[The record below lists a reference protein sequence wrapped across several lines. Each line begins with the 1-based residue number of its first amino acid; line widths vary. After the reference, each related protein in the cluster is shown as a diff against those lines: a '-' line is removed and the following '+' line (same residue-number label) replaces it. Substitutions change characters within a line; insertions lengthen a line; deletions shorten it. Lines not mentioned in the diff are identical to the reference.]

1 MRFACTPGIGYN
13 FSKHLETAFSME
25 LLERKTSLAELSDW
39 QRRASEGAGCIALL
53 GAEAGIGKTALL
65 QEFAKAQ
72 FGVRVLWGGCDA
84 LFSPRPLGPLYDIA
98 RQTQGDLLAAIY
110 GNANREVIFAAALSE
125 LERTQTLV
133 VFEDMHWADE
143 ATLDLLKY
151 LGRRIQRAHAML
163 VVSYRDDEVGALHP
177 LRFVIGDLPRAATH
191 RMSLFPLSESAV
203 AQLARQAGQHSAG
216 LHRITG
222 GNPFFV
228 TEALA
233 AVADTVP
240 VSVRD
245 AVLARA
251 MRLSPEARKIAE
263 LACVVPGRTE
273 SWLLEQT
280 VRVDEAAIEGCMSIG
295 MVRSDDGALSF
306 RHELA
311 RRAFED
317 SLSQSHRQLLHAK
330 VFAALTARP
339 HIAAA
344 RIAHHAAG
352 ARNAAAVLQF
362 TPLAAMQA
370 AAVGSHREAVSLYE
384 VALLYSQEIAPD
396 ERARLYER
404 LSYECYLIGA
414 HERAIE
420 ARRAA
425 LEVWRASG
433 ARMREGDAL
442 QWLSR
447 LSWFLERRADAN
459 HYGAEAV
466 STLESL
472 PPSPEL
478 ARAYSACAQLD
489 MESHELESGTN
500 WAQRAIAVAEPY
512 AAKEILCDALGMLG
526 TIRLI
531 AGDAS
536 GWTDLERAL
545 RIALE
550 GALQEQVASTYTD
563 LAAMAVSW
571 RQYDKASHWFSEG
584 LAYCEKHD
592 LDGLRRYMRMYRA
605 RKNFEQGDWPAAS
618 EDAEV
623 VLRDPLATPIT
634 RIPALR
640 TLGHIRIRRGD
651 PQAEAALEEAWALGG
666 AVQELQRVGTL
677 AAIRAEAA
685 WLAGDREA
693 VLKAVGPAYELVCQR
708 RDPRMKG
715 ELASWLWRVGALEN
729 QPADIADPYALE
741 ISGDW
746 RAAAFA
752 WKSLGCPYEYACLLA
767 WHGIETE
774 QREALGILERL
785 GAAPAALA
793 LRKRMRA
800 EGVRAVPRGLRVSTR
815 SNRLGLTRREAEILT
830 LVSQGMRNSAIA
842 KRLFV
847 STRTVDRHVSAILS
861 KLGVQSRGEAVAM
874 ASKGAGSPD

>member
-1 MRFACTPGIGYN
+1 
-13 FSKHLETAFSME
+13 ME
-25 LLERKTSLAELSDW
+25 LLERKQCLAELTDW
-39 QRRASEGAGCIALL
+39 LRRAIEGAGCITLL

-65 QEFAKAQ
+65 QEFAKAPL
-72 FGVRVLWGGCDA
+72 GARVLWGGCDA
-84 LFSPRPLGPLYDIA
+84 LFAPRPLGPLYDIA
-98 RQTQGDLLAAIY
+98 RQTQGELLAAINS
-110 GNANREVIFAAALSE
+110 NANREVIFAAALNE
-125 LERTQTLV
+125 LERTQTLL

-151 LGRRIQRAHAML
+151 LGRRIQRAPAML
-163 VVSYRDDEVGALHP
+163 AVSYRDDEVGPRHP

-191 RMSLFPLSESAV
+191 RLSLLPLSEPSV
-203 AQLARQAGQHSAG
+203 AQLARRAGQPSAG

-233 AVADTVP
+233 SRADTVP

-251 MRLSPEARKIAE
+251 MRLTPDARKIAE

-273 SWLLEQT
+273 SWLLQQT
-280 VRVDEAAIEGCMSIG
+280 VPFDEAAIEGCLSIG

-317 SLSQSHRQLLHAK
+317 SLSQSHRQILHAR
-330 VFAALTARP
+330 VFAALSARP
-339 HIAAA
+339 HISAA
-344 RIAHHAAG
+344 RLAHHAAG
-352 ARNAAAVLQF
+352 ARNAVAVLQF
-362 TPLAAMQA
+362 SPLAAMQA
-370 AAVGSHREAVSLYE
+370 ASVGSHREAVSLYE
-384 VALLYSQEIAPD
+384 VALLYVQEIAPD
-396 ERARLYER
+396 ERARLHER
-404 LSYECYLIGA
+404 LSYECFLTGQ

-433 ARMREGDAL
+433 ARMCEGDAL

-447 LSWFLERRADAN
+447 LSWFMERRADAN
-459 HYGAEAV
+459 RYGAEAV

-472 PPSPEL
+472 PHGPEL
-478 ARAYSACAQLD
+478 ARAYGACAQLD
-489 MESHELESGTN
+489 MECHELESGVS
-500 WAQRAIAVAEPY
+500 WAQRAIALAESC

-536 GWTDLERAL
+536 GWADLEQAL
-545 RIALE
+545 RIALDHD
-550 GALQEQVASTYTD
+550 LQEQVASTYTD
-563 LAAMAVSW
+563 LSAMAVSW
-571 RQYDKASHWFSEG
+571 RQYDKASHWFREG
-584 LAYCEKHD
+584 LAYCEKRD
-592 LDGLRRYMRMYRA
+592 LDGLRRYMLMYRA

-618 EDAEV
+618 EDAEA

-651 PQAEAALEEAWALGG
+651 PQAEAALDEAWALGG
-666 AVQELQRVGTL
+666 AVQELQRIGTL

-685 WLAGDREA
+685 WLAGDRDG
-693 VLKAVGPAYELVCQR
+693 VLKAVGAAYEMVCQR

-715 ELASWLWRVGALEN
+715 ELASWLWRVGALEE
-729 QPADIADPYALE
+729 QPTEIADPYAQE

-746 RAAAFA
+746 RAAASA
-752 WKSLGCPYEYACLLA
+752 WKRLGCPYEHACLLA
-767 WHGIETE
+767 WYGVETE
-774 QREALGILERL
+774 QREALEILERL

-793 LRKRMRA
+793 LRKRMRS
-800 EGVRAVPRGLRVSTR
+800 EGVRAVPRGLRTSTR

-830 LVSQGMRNSAIA
+830 LVSQGMRNSTIA
-842 KRLFV
+842 KRLFL

-874 ASKGAGSPD
+874 AGKAPVLPD

>member
-1 MRFACTPGIGYN
+1 
-13 FSKHLETAFSME
+13 ME
-25 LLERKTSLAELSDW
+25 LLERKQCLAELTDRL
-39 QRRASEGAGCIALL
+39 RRAIGGAGCIALL

-65 QEFAKAQ
+65 QEFAKAPL
-72 FGVRVLWGGCDA
+72 GARVLWGGCDA
-84 LFSPRPLGPLYDIA
+84 LFAPRPLGPLYDIA
-98 RQTQGDLLAAIY
+98 RQTQGELLATINS
-110 GNANREVIFAAALSE
+110 NANREVIFAAALDE
-125 LERTQTLV
+125 LERTHTLL

-151 LGRRIQRAHAML
+151 LGRRIQRVHAML
-163 VVSYRDDEVGALHP
+163 AVSYRDDEVGPRHP

-191 RMSLFPLSESAV
+191 RMSLLPLTEQSV
-203 AQLARQAGQHSAG
+203 AQLARRAGRPSAG

-233 AVADTVP
+233 SLADTVP

-251 MRLSPEARKIAE
+251 MRLTPDARKIAE
-263 LACVVPGRTE
+263 LACIVPGRTE

-280 VRVDEAAIEGCMSIG
+280 VQFDEPAIDGCLSIG

-317 SLSQSHRQLLHAK
+317 SLSQAQRQILHAK
-330 VFAALTARP
+330 VFTALCARP
-339 HIAAA
+339 HISAA
-344 RIAHHAAG
+344 RLAHHAAG
-352 ARNAAAVLQF
+352 ARNTAAVLQF
-362 TPLAAMQA
+362 APVAATQA
-370 AAVGSHREAVSLYE
+370 ASVGSHREAVSLYE
-384 VALLYSQEIAPD
+384 VALSYAQEIAPD
-396 ERARLYER
+396 ERARLHER
-404 LSYECYLIGA
+404 LSYECFLTGQ

-420 ARRAA
+420 ARSAA

-433 ARMREGDAL
+433 ARMCEGDAL

-459 HYGAEAV
+459 RFGAEAV

-472 PPSPEL
+472 PHGPEL
-478 ARAYSACAQLD
+478 ARAYGACAQLD
-489 MESHELESGTN
+489 MECHELESGIS
-500 WAQRAIAVAEPY
+500 WAQRAIALAESS

-536 GWTDLERAL
+536 GWADLEQAL

-550 GALQEQVASTYTD
+550 CDLQEQVASTYTD
-563 LAAMAVSW
+563 LSAMAVSW

-584 LAYCEKHD
+584 LAYCEKRD
-592 LDGLRRYMRMYRA
+592 LDGLRRYMLMYRA
-605 RKNFEQGDWPAAS
+605 RKNFEQGEWPAAS
-618 EDAEV
+618 EDAEA

-666 AVQELQRVGTL
+666 AVQELQRIGTL
-677 AAIRAEAA
+677 AAIRAESA
-685 WLAGDREA
+685 WLAGDREGVLNA
-693 VLKAVGPAYELVCQR
+693 VRAAYALVCQR

-715 ELASWLWRVGALEN
+715 ELASWLWRVGALEE
-729 QPADIADPYALE
+729 QPTEIADPYAQE

-746 RAAAFA
+746 RAAASA
-752 WKSLGCPYEYACLLA
+752 WKRLGCPYEYACLLA

-774 QREALGILERL
+774 QREALEILERL

-830 LVSQGMRNSAIA
+830 LVSQGMRNSTIA
-842 KRLFV
+842 KRLFL

-874 ASKGAGSPD
+874 ASKAPGLPD

>member
-1 MRFACTPGIGYN
+1 
-13 FSKHLETAFSME
+13 ME
-25 LLERKTSLAELSDW
+25 LLERKQCLAELTDW
-39 QRRASEGAGCIALL
+39 LRRAIGGAGCITLL

-72 FGVRVLWGGCDA
+72 LGARVLWGGCDA
-84 LFSPRPLGPLYDIA
+84 LFAPRPLGPLYDIA

-110 GNANREVIFAAALSE
+110 SNANREVIFAAALNE
-125 LERTQTLV
+125 LERTPTLV
-133 VFEDMHWADE
+133 IFEDMHWADE
-143 ATLDLLKY
+143 ATLDLLKH
-151 LGRRIQRAHAML
+151 LGRRIQRARAML
-163 VVSYRDDEVGALHP
+163 VVSYRDDEVGPRHP
-177 LRFVIGDLPRAATH
+177 LRFVIGDLPRSATH
-191 RMSLFPLSESAV
+191 RMSLPPLSEPAV
-203 AQLARQAGQHSAG
+203 AQLARQAGQSSVG

-251 MRLSPEARKIAE
+251 MRLTPDARKIAE
-263 LACVVPGRTE
+263 LACIVPGKTE

-280 VRVDEAAIEGCMSIG
+280 VPFDEAAIEGCLGIG
-295 MVRSDDGALSF
+295 MVRSDDGALTF

-317 SLSQSHRQLLHAK
+317 SLSQSHRQLLHARI
-330 VFAALTARP
+330 FAALSARP
-339 HIAAA
+339 HVSAA
-344 RIAHHAAG
+344 RLAHHAAG
-352 ARNAAAVLQF
+352 ARNAAAVMQF

-370 AAVGSHREAVSLYE
+370 ASVGSHREAVSLYE
-384 VALLYSQEIAPD
+384 VALLYAQEIAPD

-404 LSYECYLIGA
+404 LSYECYLTGQ
-414 HERAIE
+414 HERGIE

-425 LEVWRASG
+425 LEIWRTSG
-433 ARMREGDAL
+433 ERLREGDAL

-447 LSWFLERRADAN
+447 LSWFSGRRADAN
-459 HYGAEAV
+459 RYGAEAV
-466 STLESL
+466 LTLESL
-472 PPSPEL
+472 SRGPEL
-478 ARAYSACAQLD
+478 ARAYSNCAQLD
-489 MESHELESGTN
+489 MESHELESGIG
-500 WAQRAIAVAEPY
+500 WAQRAIAIAEPC
-512 AAKEILCDALGMLG
+512 AQKEILCDALGTLG

-531 AGDAS
+531 AGDPS
-536 GWTDLERAL
+536 GWDDLERAL

-550 GALQEQVASTYTD
+550 GNLQEQIASSYND
-563 LAAMAVSW
+563 LSAMAVSC
-571 RQYDKASHWFSEG
+571 RQYEKASRWLGDG
-584 LAYCEKHD
+584 LAYCEKRD
-592 LDGLRRYMRMYRA
+592 LDGLRRYMLAYRA
-605 RKNFEQGDWPAAS
+605 RKNFEQGDWAAAS
-618 EDAEV
+618 EDAEA

-651 PQAEAALEEAWALGG
+651 PQAEVALEEAWALGG
-666 AVQELQRVGTL
+666 AVQELQRIGTL

-685 WLAGDREA
+685 WLAGDREGVA
-693 VLKAVGPAYELVCQR
+693 KAVAPAYELVCQR

-715 ELASWLWRVGALEN
+715 ELASWLWRVGALEDL
-729 QPADIADPYALE
+729 PAEIAEPYRQE

-746 RAAAFA
+746 RTAALA
-752 WKSLGCPYEYACLLA
+752 WKALGCPYEHACLLA
-767 WHGIETE
+767 WHGTETE
-774 QREALGILERL
+774 QREALEILERL
-785 GAAPAALA
+785 GAAPAAQA

-800 EGVRAVPRGLRVSTR
+800 EGIRAVPRGLRISTR

-842 KRLFV
+842 KCLFV

-874 ASKGAGSPD
+874 ANKRPGLPD

>member
-1 MRFACTPGIGYN
+1 LGIGYN
-13 FSKHLETAFSME
+13 TSME
-25 LLERKTSLAELSDW
+25 LLERKKNLAELANW
-39 QRRASEGAGCIALL
+39 LERAIEGTGCIALL
-53 GAEAGIGKTALL
+53 GAEAGMGKTALL
-65 QEFAKAQ
+65 QEFVKAPL
-72 FGVRVLWGGCDA
+72 GARVLWGGCDA
-84 LFSPRPLGPLYDIA
+84 LFAPRPLGPLYDVA
-98 RQTQGDLLAAIY
+98 RQTQGELLAAI
-110 GNANREVIFAAALSE
+110 GSNANREVIFAAALDE
-125 LERTQTLV
+125 LQRQTLMV
-133 VFEDMHWADE
+133 LEDMHWADE

-151 LGRRIQRAHAML
+151 LGRRIQRTRAML
-163 VVSYRDDEVGALHP
+163 VVSYRDDEVGPRHP
-177 LRFVIGDLPRAATH
+177 LRFVIGDLPRATTH
-191 RMSLFPLSESAV
+191 RMSLLPLSAPAV
-203 AQLARQAGQHSAG
+203 AQLARQAGQPSAG
-216 LHRITG
+216 LHRATG

-251 MRLSPEARKIAE
+251 MRLTPEARKIAE
-263 LACVVPGRTE
+263 LACIVPGKTE

-280 VRVDEAAIEGCMSIG
+280 VSFDEAAVEGCLGIG

-330 VFAALTARP
+330 VFAALATRPQVSPARL
-339 HIAAA
+339 
-344 RIAHHAAG
+344 AHHAAG
-352 ARNAAAVLQF
+352 ARNAAAVIQF
-362 TPLAAMQA
+362 APLAAMQA
-370 AAVGSHREAVSLYE
+370 ASVGSHREAVALYE
-384 VALLYSQEIAPD
+384 VAIPYAQGIAPD

-404 LSYECYLIGA
+404 LSYECYLTGQ
-414 HERAIE
+414 HERGIE

-425 LEVWRASG
+425 LEVWRALG

-447 LSWFLERRADAN
+447 LSWFVERRADASR
-459 HYGAEAV
+459 YGAEAV

-478 ARAYSACAQLD
+478 AMAYSACAQLD
-489 MESHELESGTN
+489 MESHELESGIS
-500 WAQRAIAVAEPY
+500 WAQRAIALAEPF

-536 GWTDLERAL
+536 GWADLERGL
-545 RIALE
+545 RIALD

-563 LAAMAVSW
+563 LSAMAVSW
-571 RQYDKASHWFSEG
+571 RQYDRASHWFSEG
-584 LAYCEKHD
+584 LAYCEQHD
-592 LDGLRRYMRMYRA
+592 LDGLRRYMLMYRG
-605 RKNFEQGDWPAAS
+605 RKNFEQGDWQAAS
-618 EDAEV
+618 EDAEA

-651 PQAEAALEEAWALGG
+651 PQAETALDEAWALGG
-666 AVQELQRVGTL
+666 AVQELQRIGTL

-685 WLAGDREA
+685 WLAGDREG
-693 VLKAVGPAYELVCQR
+693 VLKAVRPAYELVCQR

-715 ELASWLWRVGALEN
+715 ELASWLWRVDALEEL
-729 QPADIADPYALE
+729 PTEIAEPYAQE

-746 RAAAFA
+746 RAAALA
-752 WKSLGCPYEYACLLA
+752 WKTLGCPYEHACLLA
-767 WHGIETE
+767 WHGNEKE
-774 QREALGILERL
+774 QREALEILERL
-785 GAAPAALA
+785 GGAPAALA

-815 SNRLGLTRREAEILT
+815 SNRLGLTRREAEILS
-830 LVSQGMRNSAIA
+830 LVSQGMRNSTIA
-842 KRLFV
+842 KRLFL

-874 ASKGAGSPD
+874 ANKAPGSPD